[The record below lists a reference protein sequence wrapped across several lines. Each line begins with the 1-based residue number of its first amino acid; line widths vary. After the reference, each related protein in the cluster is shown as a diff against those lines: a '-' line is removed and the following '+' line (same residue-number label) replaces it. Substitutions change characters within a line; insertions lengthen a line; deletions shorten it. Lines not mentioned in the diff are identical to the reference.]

1 MLERGDT
8 RYRRPRAQV
17 FEVKGPERAAGLAF
31 SFYGAVW
38 VWYLKIGRE
47 RLHFAIKAWYP
58 IKATPSFADALA

>member
-1 MLERGDT
+1 MTQGIGGQEPQSWKL
-8 RYRRPRAQV
+8 
-17 FEVKGPERAAGLAF
+17 KGPERAAGLAF